1 MSPRE
6 PSFTIGVEEEYLLVD
21 RRSRNLV
28 SEPPAALI
36 EECAALSPAGRVSPE
51 FLQAQI
57 EVGTTVCNSLDEV
70 RNDLAHLRRTVA
82 AVSGKHGLAPIAAST
97 HPFAL
102 WREQKQTDKERYR
115 ILNRDMQAAARRL
128 MIGGMHVHVGIE
140 DDDLRID
147 ILNQA
152 AYFLPHLLALSTSS
166 PFWEGTE
173 TGLHSYRLCVF
184 DELPRTGLPERFESY
199 GEYKRTVD
207 LMVAAGLLEDATK
220 LWWDVRPSARFPTIE
235 MRITDVCTQVED
247 ALCCAAVFR
256 CLCRMLYRL
265 RRQNQ
270 RWRIY
275 APLLVHENRW
285 RAQRY
290 GLDEGMVD
298 FGRGEIVPFTALTR
312 ELLGILREDA
322 EHFGCVREV
331 EHALTIIERGAS
343 SHRQLRTYREALRS
357 GATEREALL
366 EVVDRLI
373 ERTVEGCGESG

>member
-82 AVSGKHGLAPIAAST
+82 AVSGKHGLAPIASST

-102 WREQKQTDKERYR
+102 WREQKHTDKERYR
-115 ILNRDMQAAARRL
+115 ILDRDMQAAARRL

>member
-1 MSPRE
+1 MAPRE

-36 EECAALSPAGRVSPE
+36 EECASLSPAGRVSPE

-57 EVGTTVCNSLDEV
+57 EIGTTVCRSIDEV
-70 RNDLAHLRRTVA
+70 RADLRRLRRTVA
-82 AVSGKHGLAPIAAST
+82 DVSAKHGLAPIAAST

-102 WREQKQTDKERYR
+102 WREQKHTDRERYR
-115 ILNRDMQAAARRL
+115 ILDRDMQAAARRL

-147 ILNQA
+147 VLNQA

-207 LMVAAGLLEDATK
+207 LLIAAGLIEDATK
-220 LWWDVRPSARFPTIE
+220 LWWDVRPSARFPTVE
-235 MRITDVCTQVED
+235 MRITDVCTRLED

-298 FGRGEIVPFTALTR
+298 FGRGEILPFAALTE
-312 ELLGILREDA
+312 ELLEILREDA
-322 EHFGCVREV
+322 ECFGCVREV
-331 EHALTIIERGAS
+331 EHALTIIARGAS
-343 SHRQLRTYREALRS
+343 SHGQLRAYREALRS

-366 EVVDRLI
+366 QVVDMLI
-373 ERTVEGCGESG
+373 EQTVEGCGEDG

>member
-102 WREQKQTDKERYR
+102 WREQKHTDKERYR
-115 ILNRDMQAAARRL
+115 ILDRDMQAAARRL

>member
-1 MSPRE
+1 M
-6 PSFTIGVEEEYLLVD
+6 
-21 RRSRNLV
+21 
-28 SEPPAALI
+28 
-36 EECAALSPAGRVSPE
+36 
-51 FLQAQI
+51 
-57 EVGTTVCNSLDEV
+57 
-70 RNDLAHLRRTVA
+70 A

-102 WREQKQTDKERYR
+102 WREQKHTDKERYR
-115 ILNRDMQAAARRL
+115 ILDRDMQAAARRL

-298 FGRGEIVPFTALTR
+298 FGRGEIVPFTALTE

>member
-102 WREQKQTDKERYR
+102 WREQKHTDKERYR

-298 FGRGEIVPFTALTR
+298 FGRGEIVPFTALTE

>member
-102 WREQKQTDKERYR
+102 WREQKHTDKERYR
-115 ILNRDMQAAARRL
+115 ILNRGYAGRRPAADDRRHARPRGHRGRRPAHRHPQP
-128 MIGGMHVHVGIE
+128 GGVFPAAPAGAEHVV
-140 DDDLRID
+140 
-147 ILNQA
+147 A
-152 AYFLPHLLALSTSS
+152 FL
-166 PFWEGTE
+166 GRNRN
-173 TGLHSYRLCVF
+173 GLHSYRLCVF

>member
-1 MSPRE
+1 MAPRE

-28 SEPPAALI
+28 SEPPNALI
-36 EECAALSPAGRVSPE
+36 EECSSLLSAGRVSPE

-57 EVGTTVCNSLDEV
+57 EIGTTVCRSIDEV
-70 RNDLAHLRRTVA
+70 RRDLRRLRRTVA
-82 AVSGKHGLAPIAAST
+82 DVSAKHGLAPIAAST

-102 WREQKQTDKERYR
+102 WREQKHTDRERYR
-115 ILNRDMQAAARRL
+115 TLDRDMQTAARRL
-128 MIGGMHVHVGIE
+128 MIGGMHVHIGIE

-166 PFWEGTE
+166 PFWEGAE

-207 LMVAAGLLEDATK
+207 LLIAAGLLEDATK
-220 LWWDVRPSARFPTIE
+220 LWWDVRPSARFPTVE
-235 MRITDVCTQVED
+235 MRITDVCTRLED

-290 GLDEGMVD
+290 GFDEGMVD
-298 FGRGEIVPFTALTR
+298 FGRGEIVPFAALTE
-312 ELLGILREDA
+312 ELLEILREDA
-322 EHFGCVREV
+322 EYFGCVREV
-331 EHALTIIERGAS
+331 EHALAIIARGAS
-343 SHRQLRTYREALRS
+343 SHGQLRAYREALRS
-357 GATEREALL
+357 GASEREALL
-366 EVVDRLI
+366 QVVDMLI
-373 ERTVEGCGESG
+373 EQTVEGCGESG

>member
-102 WREQKQTDKERYR
+102 WREQKHTDKERYR

>member
-57 EVGTTVCNSLDEV
+57 EVGTTVCNSLDEA

-199 GEYKRTVD
+199 GEYQRTVD

-298 FGRGEIVPFTALTR
+298 FGRGEIVPFTALTE

-343 SHRQLRTYREALRS
+343 SHRQLRTYRETLRS